1 MIGMHV
7 DRSRHGE
14 GFTFATAHLRA
25 LRLDHDL
32 EIEGLDF
39 QNSSFAF
46 RSKPHV
52 QCLKYAKKVGIAAL
66 LVAYYGQNLTE
77 MREKGEKK

>member
-1 MIGMHV
+1 MAIMDPRPSSTRSSRRRILWVSVQGERVGMIGMHV

-39 QNSSFAF
+39 QNSSFAL

-52 QCLKYAKKVGIAAL
+52 
-66 LVAYYGQNLTE
+66 
-77 MREKGEKK
+77 